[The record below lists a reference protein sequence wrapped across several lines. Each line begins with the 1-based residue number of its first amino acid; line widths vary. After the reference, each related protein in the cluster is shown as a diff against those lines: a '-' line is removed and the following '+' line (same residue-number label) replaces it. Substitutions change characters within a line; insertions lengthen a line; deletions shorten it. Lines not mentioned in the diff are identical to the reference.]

1 MNGYESDEGIESV
14 AELLEDI
21 ESDESDEAEASRSN
35 RFRRLPAVRPKLPS
49 GQGLFR
55 QRPSSQ
61 NVTQVQLQAAL
72 TRVGAQI
79 KTNADATKTVGTR
92 VNTVNNRVDAEIAA
106 RKKETGAIK
115 KELSSGKMMGIL
127 PLLLTKPPKLTKIT
141 VDPTSHAVTSQEY
154 EKQDNLLP
162 LVLLMGMGGM
172 GGGEGQS
179 ENNMMPLLMVLMLS
193 K

>member
-1 MNGYESDEGIESV
+1 MNGYESDEGFESV

-21 ESDESDEAEASRSN
+21 ESDESDESDEAEARGGN
-35 RFRRLPAVRPKLPS
+35 RRRLRAIRPKVPS
-49 GQGLFR
+49 GKGLFR
-55 QRPSSQ
+55 PRPTSQ

-79 KTNADATKTVGTR
+79 KTNADATSAVGTR
-92 VNTVNNRVDAEIAA
+92 VNTVNSRVDAEIVA

-115 KELSSGKMMGIL
+115 KELSNGKMMGIL
-127 PLLLTKPPKLTKIT
+127 PMLLTKPPKLTHLTI
-141 VDPTSHAVTSQEY
+141 SNGQVTNQVY

-162 LVLLMGMGGM
+162 LIMLMGMGS
-172 GGGEGQS
+172 GEGKGDD
-179 ENNMMPLLMVLMLS
+179 NNMMLMALVLMN